1 MNIAASL
8 CRYLPIPE
16 AARRLARFLPNLLIA
31 LSCLT
36 QGIAHGAVA
45 TDGKALFTGQTPIAA
60 RLVGHAETLP
70 VQASRCSNCHAVNPP
85 RSPIAA
91 SFAPVLDAP
100 SLLSPIS
107 RRGGP
112 PSKFD
117 SASLCKLLR
126 DGIDPAWIVLPATM
140 PRYTVSDDQCLA
152 LWSFLVKPK

>member
-1 MNIAASL
+1 MNFAVSL
-8 CRYLPIPE
+8 LSDGPIPDLC
-16 AARRLARFLPNLLIA
+16 RRLARFLPSLLIA

-36 QGIAHGAVA
+36 QGVGHGAVTA
-45 TDGKALFTGQTPIAA
+45 DGMSLFTGRTPIAA

-70 VQASRCSNCHAVNPP
+70 VQASRCSNCHAINPP
-85 RSPIAA
+85 RAPIAA

-140 PRYTVSDDQCLA
+140 PRYTVSDDQCSA
-152 LWSFLVKPK
+152 LWSFLVKQK